1 MDFPH
6 LSWHQGLRSVATA
19 TRVLMSVLGCRLPA
33 GEPGHLVPSEYN
45 SAIRG
50 ILGSEHSAANSEAKM
65 NLAFLPSGASNIAIG
80 QSLKESNTKKI
91 KAREITSSM

>member
-6 LSWHQGLRSVATA
+6 LSWHQSLRSVATA
-19 TRVLMSVLGCRLPA
+19 TLVLMSVLGCRLPA
-33 GEPGHLVPSEYN
+33 GVPSEYN

-50 ILGSEHSAANSEAKM
+50 ILGSQHSAANSEAKM

-91 KAREITSSM
+91 KAREITSGM